1 MAGGG
6 FTPTEWI
13 WRDGEMVRWED
24 ATIHVLSHVVHYG
37 SSIFEGIRCYQTPD
51 GPAIFRLH
59 EHMRRFLD
67 SGRIYR
73 MDIAHSIPELEAACD
88 QVVLANGLDE
98 CYLRPIALRGYG
110 SPGVNPLNSPV
121 EVFVMCWGWGAYLGD
136 KGMTHGVDA
145 CISSWN
151 RMEPNTFPS
160 FAKAGGN
167 YLSAQLMKMEAIKNG
182 YDEAIALGPSGMI
195 SEGSG
200 QNICMVRDG
209 VLLTPQLDGTFLPG
223 ITRDAV
229 IRLARAEGIE
239 VREQPLARE
248 MVYIADELFFTG
260 TAAEI
265 TPIKSVDRI
274 AVGDG
279 KVGPVTKLIQ
289 DKLLGIARGKYEDPF
304 QWRHAVT
311 AKSATNKA
319 QRTLRS
325 EYTATNPA

>member
-1 MAGGG
+1 
-6 FTPTEWI
+6 
-13 WRDGEMVRWED
+13 
-24 ATIHVLSHVVHYG
+24 
-37 SSIFEGIRCYQTPD
+37 FEGIRCYNTPD
-51 GPAIFRLH
+51 GPAIFRLR
-59 EHMRRFLD
+59 EHMRRFFD
-67 SGRIYR
+67 SARIYR
-73 MDIAHSIPELEAACD
+73 MDLPHDTQELIDACE
-88 QVVLANGLDE
+88 VVVNENGLEE
-98 CYLRPIALRGYG
+98 CYLRPLAFRGYG

-121 EVFVMCWGWGAYLGD
+121 EVFVICWGWGAYLGEH
-136 KGMTHGVDA
+136 GMTNGVDA
-145 CISSWN
+145 CISSWH

-200 QNICMVRDG
+200 QNIFMVRDG

-229 IRLARAEGIE
+229 IQIARAQGIE
-239 VREQPLARE
+239 VREHPLARE

-274 AVGDG
+274 TVSDG
-279 KVGPVTKLIQ
+279 KVGRITRLMQ
-289 DKLLGIARGKYEDPF
+289 DKLLGIARGKYDDPF
-304 QWRHAVT
+304 GWRHPT
-311 AKSATNKA
+311 QKSATKKRYEEA
-319 QRTLRS
+319 LR
-325 EYTATNPA
+325 